1 MPGDEDNFLIR
12 ADKNPNTRGAE
23 LIGPDGDAGGIL
35 AAARAGRLRHLW
47 VFGHDLFD
55 TAWPA
60 PEVEEAVAA
69 LQTLVFTGT
78 NENQTSRRA
87 HLVLPAA
94 AWVERDGT
102 FTNFEGR
109 VQRFRAAVDPVG
121 EARPE
126 WQMCAEL
133 LTALGEEP
141 GAARAQHWFLQ
152 LAAAVTPYR
161 ALRYETLGD
170 GGAMIESADTPG
182 VSPA

>member
-1 MPGDEDNFLIR
+1 MIASARMANEDLFALRRLLHRCGVRDVAFRVPPAVPGDEDDFLIR

-126 WQMCAEL
+126 WQMCA
-133 LTALGEEP
+133 G
-141 GAARAQHWFLQ
+141 
-152 LAAAVTPYR
+152 
-161 ALRYETLGD
+161 
-170 GGAMIESADTPG
+170 S
-182 VSPA
+182 